1 MLILQTQQCDGS
13 DSISRSERWGEGG
26 GVEEDGGLLNGVV
39 RVAAVV
45 GVKRGCLDP
54 VAPKLYGEALDI

>member
-1 MLILQTQQCDGS
+1 MG
-13 DSISRSERWGEGG
+13 GKGG
-26 GVEEDGGLLNGVV
+26 GGFEEDGGLLNGAV
-39 RVAAVV
+39 RVAVVV